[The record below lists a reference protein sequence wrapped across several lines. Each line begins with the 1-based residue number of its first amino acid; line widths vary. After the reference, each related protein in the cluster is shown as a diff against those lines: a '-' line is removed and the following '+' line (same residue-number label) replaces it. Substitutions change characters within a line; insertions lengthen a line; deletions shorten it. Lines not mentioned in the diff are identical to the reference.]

1 MARWMPK
8 GRKRLKRERF
18 VGRSRI
24 VRRGVAACRRGAA
37 SLDYVLILA
46 VILPLVAMSIALSK
60 QVMALAYEVLCV
72 VVSWPFM

>member
-1 MARWMPK
+1 MAWWMPK
-8 GRKRLKRERF
+8 GRKRLGRERF

-24 VRRGVAACRRGAA
+24 VRRGVAVCRRGAA

-60 QVMALAYEVLCV
+60 QVMGLAYEVLCV